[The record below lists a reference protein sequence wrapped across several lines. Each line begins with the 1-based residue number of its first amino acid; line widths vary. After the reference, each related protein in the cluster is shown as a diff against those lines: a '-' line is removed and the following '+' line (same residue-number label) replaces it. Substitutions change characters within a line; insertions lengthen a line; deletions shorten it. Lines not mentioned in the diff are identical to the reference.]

1 MWGQPPGL
9 SAERSEAARDPA
21 TCSEAPG
28 FCVAQRFSVCVRTR
42 FFASRWNQ
50 VLWFSREAAK
60 ECSPRRKPWV
70 ESGKGASPG
79 GAEEYFSRILFSP
92 ETTALAEARRQSSRY
107 NILVPEVSTPA
118 APAAESTPT
127 PRFTLRQRIIL
138 RIIIAAGYWFIR
150 LIGPTL
156 RVCVSREE
164 GAQQTVGQRPLILNF
179 WHAGI
184 IPATYLFRNA
194 GIRVMSSNSY
204 DGEYMGRIIHKFGF
218 VAVKGSSSR
227 NAVRALLGLRRAL
240 QENWSV
246 AFSLDGPRGPR
257 YKVKPGPVSLARS
270 SAVPLSTF
278 HIAVERA
285 WVLNTWDRL
294 LIPKPFSRVLM
305 RFGKLIPVP
314 SEASDEELDRHQQE
328 LQESLD
334 RIREFA
340 EENVSKV
347 GTTEFPYYRQV

>member
-1 MWGQPPGL
+1 VP
-9 SAERSEAARDPA
+9 
-21 TCSEAPG
+21 EAP
-28 FCVAQRFSVCVRTR
+28 T
-42 FFASRWNQ
+42 
-50 VLWFSREAAK
+50 
-60 ECSPRRKPWV
+60 
-70 ESGKGASPG
+70 
-79 GAEEYFSRILFSP
+79 P
-92 ETTALAEARRQSSRY
+92 E
-107 NILVPEVSTPA
+107 I
-118 APAAESTPT
+118 

-138 RIIIAAGYWFIR
+138 RIIIAIGYGFIR

-156 RVCVSREE
+156 RVCISREE
-164 GAQQTVGQRPLILNF
+164 GAQPTVGQRPLVLNF

-240 QENWSV
+240 QEGWAV

-257 YKVKPGPVSLARS
+257 YKVKPGPVALARS
-270 SAVPLSTF
+270 SGVPLSTF
-278 HIAVERA
+278 HIAVEHA

-294 LIPKPFSRVLM
+294 IIPKPFSRVLL

-314 SEASDEELDRHQQE
+314 ADASDADLEGYQQE
-328 LQESLD
+328 LQDSLD
-334 RIREFA
+334 RISEFA
-340 EENVSKV
+340 EANVTKV
-347 GTTEFPYYRQV
+347 GAREFPYV